1 MPRFFI
7 DFKPTNTATLTGE
20 NASHISKSLRM
31 KVGDE
36 ITLCDGENF
45 DYLVTISEISADSVV
60 VDIKDKVQSISEP
73 NVYIHLFQ
81 AMPKGDKFELIIQ
94 KAVELGVSEI
104 TPILTSRCISRP
116 DEKSMKKKLER
127 YNKIALEAS
136 KQSGRGKLVTVNPL
150 LSFEKALEKAK
161 SYDLP
166 MFLYEVGGCGI
177 KQVLDKTPYKS
188 VSIIIGSEGG
198 FSPTEAEQAKDA
210 GCITTYLG
218 KRILRCE
225 TAPLCAISSVMFH
238 SGNLE

>member
-7 DFKPTNTATLTGE
+7 DFKPTDTAVLTGE

-31 KVGDE
+31 KIGDE

-45 DYLVTISEISADSVV
+45 DYFGTISDISADSVCV
-60 VDIKDKVQSISEP
+60 TINNKIQSVSEP
-73 NVYIHLFQ
+73 DVYIHLFQ

-136 KQSGRGKLVTVNPL
+136 KQSGRGKLVSVNPL
-150 LSFEKALEKAK
+150 LSFEKALEGAT

-177 KQVLDKTPYKS
+177 KQVLDKAPYKS
-188 VSIIIGSEGG
+188 ISMIIGSEGG
-198 FSPTEAEQAKDA
+198 FSPSEADMAKRA